1 MRCHI
6 LAYLDWL
13 TFPLWCFQVSHCDAA
28 TWRQIVYK
36 TAIPRTLDLSV
47 RKGCAWRGSDVEVIE
62 FQGHQT
68 RSNCVIREPLSVAA
82 STELELE
89 ALAEI

>member
-6 LAYLDWL
+6 LAYHDWP
-13 TFPLWCFQVSHCDAA
+13 TFPPWCFQVSHCDAA
-28 TWRQIVYK
+28 TWLQIVYK
-36 TAIPRTLDLSV
+36 TGVTRTLDLIV

-62 FQGHQT
+62 FQGHG
-68 RSNCVIREPLSVAA
+68 RNCIIREPLSVAA
-82 STELELE
+82 STELE